1 MRPKVLGFSLIEIL
15 FVLALLGLIS
25 SVCVLHFDSIQT
37 AFSGGNP
44 HPKAILEEALQ
55 QARLSAHQLHQALCI
70 SVDEK
75 GFVLKKSND
84 EVLQNFP
91 FPKQDINVQCKLI
104 PGVLTPE
111 GKFRPSEKPCTT
123 IAINEEGFI
132 ASTFIDIAY
141 GEDHEKYEIDMLTG
155 ELKAAQW

>member
-25 SVCVLHFDSIQT
+25 SVCVLHFDSIQS

-55 QARLSAHQLHQALCI
+55 QARLSAHQLHQKVDI
-70 SVDEK
+70 SLEEK
-75 GFVLKKSND
+75 GFALKKID
-84 EVLQNFP
+84 GEVLQNFD
-91 FPKQDINVQCKLI
+91 FPKQDSNVQCKLI
-104 PGVLTPE
+104 PGSLTPE
-111 GKFRPSEKPCTT
+111 GKFKPFQTPCTK
-123 IAINEEGFI
+123 IEINEEGFI
-132 ASTFIDIAY
+132 ASTFIEITY

-155 ELKAAQW
+155 ELKTAQW

>member
-25 SVCVLHFDSIQT
+25 SVCVLHFDSIQS
-37 AFSGGNP
+37 AFSGGNT

-55 QARLSAHQLHQALCI
+55 QARLSANQLHQALCI

-75 GFVLKKSND
+75 GFALKKHGG
-84 EVLQNFP
+84 EVLQDFP
-91 FPKQDINVQCKLI
+91 FAKQNINVQCKFI
-104 PGVLTPE
+104 PGLLTPE
-111 GKFRPSEKPCTT
+111 GKFKPSENPCTT
-123 IAINEEGFI
+123 IPINEEGFI

-141 GEDHEKYEIDMLTG
+141 GEDHEKYEIDILTG
-155 ELKAAQW
+155 ELKTVQW